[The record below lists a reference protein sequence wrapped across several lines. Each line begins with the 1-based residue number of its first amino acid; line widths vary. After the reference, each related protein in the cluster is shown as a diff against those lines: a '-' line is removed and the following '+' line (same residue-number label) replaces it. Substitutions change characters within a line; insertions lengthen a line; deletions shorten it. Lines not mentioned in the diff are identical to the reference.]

1 MARKHK
7 NGERRKRV
15 TRRVGGDPNGSEQ
28 STVPTVPNTP
38 DTVPAQ
44 QIAPATVTNTSISP
58 ATGNRSWSFPNIW
71 GTLFY
76 KKTSPPNGSSSNT
89 SPQDGTKK
97 EWYKFWGGR
106 RTFKNHNKTMKRPRT
121 MRVVKTSKPHIVVGR
136 IYSDSCGF
144 CVAMKDD
151 WEKMKN
157 KIATKKNVEFAD
169 IEAQEMDEKLNMLN
183 ARDLSEKVAIQ
194 GGFPTLFKIRDGKVE
209 YYSGKRSA
217 DAMYKWYMK

>member
-15 TRRVGGDPNGSEQ
+15 TQRVGGDPSGQSTGMSSGQSTGMSSEQ
-28 STVPTVPNTP
+28 QTASN
-38 DTVPAQ
+38 
-44 QIAPATVTNTSISP
+44 TVTNTSNVP
-58 ATGNRSWSFPNIW
+58 ATGTRSWSLWPKSFSSMFGLSSSSN
-71 GTLFY
+71 
-76 KKTSPPNGSSSNT
+76 TSPPNGS
-89 SPQDGTKK
+89 QKG
-97 EWYKFWGGR
+97 WLWGGR

-157 KIATKKNVEFAD
+157 KIATKMQNAGKKNVEFAD

>member
-15 TRRVGGDPNGSEQ
+15 TQRVGGNGDPNSSEQ

-44 QIAPATVTNTSISP
+44 QIAPATSTTS
-58 ATGNRSWSFPNIW
+58 TGTPGASWLWPTSFPK
-71 GTLFY
+71 LFG
-76 KKTSPPNGSSSNT
+76 SSSSSSNT
-89 SPQDGTKK
+89 DGSQKK
-97 EWYKFWGGR
+97 WYQLWGGR
-106 RTFKNHNKTMKRPRT
+106 RTFKNRNKTMKRPRT

>member
-15 TRRVGGDPNGSEQ
+15 TQRVGGNGDPNGSEQ
-28 STVPTVPNTP
+28 STAS
-38 DTVPAQ
+38 DTGSQ
-44 QIAPATVTNTSISP
+44 QQTAPVTVTNSP
-58 ATGNRSWSFPNIW
+58 NASATGTPGASWLWPTSFPK
-71 GTLFY
+71 LFG
-76 KKTSPPNGSSSNT
+76 SSSSSNT
-89 SPQDGTKK
+89 DGSPKK
-97 EWYKFWGGR
+97 WYQLWGGK
-106 RTFKNHNKTMKRPRT
+106 RTFKNHNKNMKRPRT

-151 WEKMKN
+151 WENMKN
-157 KIATKKNVEFAD
+157 KIANKKNVEFAD

-183 ARDLSEKVAIQ
+183 ARDLSEKVVIQ
-194 GGFPTLFKIRDGKVE
+194 GGFPTLFKIREGKVE
-209 YYSGKRSA
+209 YYAGERSA